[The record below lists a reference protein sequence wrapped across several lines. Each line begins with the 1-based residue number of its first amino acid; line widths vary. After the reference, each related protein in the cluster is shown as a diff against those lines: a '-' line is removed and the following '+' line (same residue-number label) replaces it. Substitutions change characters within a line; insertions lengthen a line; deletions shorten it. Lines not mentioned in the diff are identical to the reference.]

1 MAGVGGA
8 QAHPAEA
15 MKVILGVTRTL
26 WDGQSAPVICQRAAD
41 QWEIDIPEG
50 EYLRTLWM
58 MDADGRRLL
67 DLPLQSGTVPEDE
80 DTDDD

>member
-1 MAGVGGA
+1 M
-8 QAHPAEA
+8 
-15 MKVILGVTRTL
+15 
-26 WDGQSAPVICQRAAD
+26 CQRAAD